1 MVPPNKK
8 CGGREGGYNVDGQTR
23 QGLELDN
30 DDDDGDVALG
40 KPESASKLRLV
51 QSADVDILGQGGILS
66 FLAHMHRQ
74 TDHRSQATTDRCF
87 E

>member
-1 MVPPNKK
+1 MTSMDK
-8 CGGREGGYNVDGQTR
+8 R
-23 QGLELDN
+23 
-30 DDDDGDVALG
+30 G
-40 KPESASKLRLV
+40 KGWSWTTMTTTETLLWASPSRLPESASKLRLV